1 MRKSLLAVC
10 AALTLTA
17 PAAASG
23 NSRATA
29 VLQTEA
35 RWVRA
40 IDTRDAAT
48 LAQILA
54 PNFVHVNYRGA
65 LQNGDAALAAVKQPK
80 PYKQNLSGET
90 VDFAGNVAIVRGTNT
105 ITQGAHV
112 VLRLRFT
119 DVFVNEDGRWMAVS
133 AQETA
138 IGPAA
143 SCCGPRR

>member
-1 MRKSLLAVC
+1 MRKRLLAVC

-17 PAAASG
+17 PAAASA
-23 NSRATA
+23 SPRANV
-29 VLQTEA
+29 VLQAET

-40 IDTRDAAT
+40 IDARDAAT

-54 PNFVHVNYRGA
+54 PTFVHVNYRGA
-65 LQNGDAALAAVKQPK
+65 VQNRDAALAAVKQPK
-80 PYKQNLSGET
+80 PYKQNLSDET
-90 VDFAGNVAIVRGTNT
+90 VDFAGGVAIVHGTNT
-105 ITQGAHV
+105 VTQGAHI

-119 DVFVNEDGRWMAVS
+119 DVFVNENGRWMAVS